1 MGTYDPKSLA
11 MMHKVVARSGIASR
25 HAVGYVPGAPPA
37 SYFPSLEAPRARAA
51 LWEEHA
57 PKLAVAAARQALA
70 QWPGGSAADV
80 THVVVHS
87 CTGFSAPGLD
97 YALIAAL
104 GLRSDTRKLGVNFM
118 GCFGFFSAAYV
129 ARQIVAADATG
140 AAVVL
145 VVCAETSSV
154 HLSAHP
160 TPELIVGNALFADGA
175 AAAIVTHAGF
185 VGAAGAPRALGP
197 PPAPDA
203 PPEPEA
209 HTRPFRLAGRGYE
222 WAIGPMASE
231 LVPDSA
237 GAMTW
242 QQTAQGGRYD
252 MFLDKSIPDALKRV
266 FFTHG
271 TSLLSRV
278 GVDAAERAA
287 RGVAWAIHPGGK
299 AILDVVETV
308 LRTLGMP
315 TDGVAASYAVL
326 NEYGNMSSATMPF
339 VLQRVLT
346 GDAGAKAGNVFFV
359 GFGPGLTVEF
369 GRLYKHFGGEGA
381 GPARR
386 AAAAPAADGAERAA
400 ERAADDAPAAGEP
413 QAPRA

>member
-1 MGTYDPKSLA
+1 MESYDPKSLS
-11 MMHKVVARSGIASR
+11 MMQKVVAKSGIDER
-25 HAVGYVPGAPPA
+25 HACGAVAGAPAA
-37 SYFPSLEAPRARAA
+37 SYFPSLEGPRARAA

-70 QWPGGSAADV
+70 QWPGGTAADV

-97 YALIAAL
+97 YELIAAL

-118 GCFGFFSAAYV
+118 GCFGFFTAAYV
-129 ARQIVAADATG
+129 ARQIVAADDTG

-154 HLSAHP
+154 HLSATP

-175 AAAIVTHAGF
+175 AAAVITHAGF

-197 PPAPDA
+197 PPAADA
-203 PPEPEA
+203 PPEPGA
-209 HTRPFRLAGRGYE
+209 RTRPFRLAGRGYE
-222 WAIGPMASE
+222 WAIGPMSSE
-231 LVPDSA
+231 VVPGSA

-242 QQTAQGGRYD
+242 KQTAQGGRYD
-252 MFLDKSIPDALKRV
+252 MFLDKSIPEALTRV
-266 FFTHG
+266 FLTHG
-271 TSLLSRV
+271 ASLLSRV

-287 RGVAWAIHPGGK
+287 RGLAWAVHPGGK
-299 AILDVVETV
+299 AILGGVETV
-308 LRTLGMP
+308 LRTLGLP
-315 TDGVAASYAVL
+315 TAGLPDSHAVL
-326 NEYGNMSSATMPF
+326 KEYGNMSSATMPF

-346 GDAGAKAGNVFFV
+346 GEAGAHAGNVFFA

-369 GRLYKHFGGEGA
+369 GRLYKHYPGDAAPTAGGRA
-381 GPARR
+381 RPAEPAPG
-386 AAAAPAADGAERAA
+386 AAAAPAE
-400 ERAADDAPAAGEP
+400 GEP
-413 QAPRA
+413 LAPPA